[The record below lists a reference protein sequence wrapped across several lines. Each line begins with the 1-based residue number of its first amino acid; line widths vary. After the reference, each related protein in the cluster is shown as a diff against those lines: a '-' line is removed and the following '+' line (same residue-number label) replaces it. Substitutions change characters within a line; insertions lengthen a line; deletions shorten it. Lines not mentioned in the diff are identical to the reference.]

1 MTFVLDAYA
10 ARSCPLKTVNA
21 FTPGLVAPSLTR
33 ATPSFFHDPQEVE
46 VEVLAAIHS
55 GDVSIADLRHM
66 FGGPSRDH
74 EEACLDAMRHGFDVV
89 FGGLLPRDWD
99 SHRSGRPSMLVRD
112 PEGGYH
118 PVQIKYHRVLEGHP
132 QGSGVSASALSDP
145 TRRVNVPGRGY
156 RWGRLNAALQVAHY
170 RRLLEA
176 TGFAASHPWA
186 GIVGLDR
193 IPLPGDPDPAL
204 VVSWVDL
211 EERCVPPNPRDI
223 SDDSGQ
229 ELLTTLE
236 RYDAEHAYRVDLALS
251 AMAAS
256 GEGALLTPVI
266 NNECHHCVWQTYCQT
281 QLDADDLSLRISKA
295 PLDVHEV
302 RVLRRLGIAT
312 VADLA
317 AADLDVL
324 LAEYMLDNGH
334 RSGAEDRL
342 RLAFRRA
349 RLLNAGQELERRTE
363 GAVELPSHEL
373 EIDIDIETSASDH
386 VYLWGLWIDDASEP
400 EPRYV
405 QFSSFTDLD
414 SDGEAALAEQA
425 FTWLRETISGRDAA
439 FYHYS
444 NYEVVRIN
452 RLSGR
457 CGEIGEWMSEV
468 AATGFV
474 DLFRLVKQHFFG
486 ANGLGL
492 KVVATATTGFEWR
505 DSEPGGLNS
514 QTWFDEAV
522 NGPDAPMREAARLRV
537 LEYNEDDVRA
547 TWHLRRWLRALD

>member
-1 MTFVLDAYA
+1 MRFVLDAYA

-33 ATPSFFHDPQEVE
+33 ATPSFFHDPEEVE
-46 VEVLAAIHS
+46 AEVLAALRA
-55 GDVSIADLRHM
+55 GDVTITDLRHM
-66 FGGPSRDH
+66 FGGPSSDH
-74 EEACLDAMRHGFDVV
+74 ERASLEAMGDGVDVV
-89 FGGLLPRDWD
+89 FGGLLPRDWE

-112 PEGGYH
+112 TEGGYH
-118 PVQIKYHRVLEGHP
+118 PVQIKFHRVLEGRP
-132 QGSGVSASALSDP
+132 SGPKLSASALSDP
-145 TRRVNVPGRGY
+145 TRRVGVPGRGY

-176 TGFAASHPWA
+176 TGFAAAHPWA

-193 IPLPGDPDPAL
+193 IPLPGETEPAL
-204 VVSWVDL
+204 VISWVDL

-223 SDDSGQ
+223 GDDPDQ

-236 RYDAEHAYRVDLALS
+236 RYDAEHAYRVDLAK
-251 AMAAS
+251 AATVAS
-256 GEGALLTPVI
+256 GGETLLTPVI
-266 NNECHHCVWQTYCQT
+266 HNECHHCVWQTYCQT

-302 RVLRRLGIAT
+302 RVLRSLGIAT

-317 AADLDVL
+317 AADLDAL
-324 LAEYMLDNGH
+324 LVAFMHDNGH
-334 RSGAEDRL
+334 RDGAEERL
-342 RLAFRRA
+342 RLAFRRS
-349 RLLNAGQELERRTE
+349 RLLHTGQELERRTE

-386 VYLWGLWIDDASEP
+386 VYLWGFWIDDASESG
-400 EPRYV
+400 PRYV

-414 SDGEAALAEQA
+414 AAGETTLAERA
-425 FTWLRETISGRDAA
+425 FTWLRETISGREAA

-452 RLSGR
+452 RLAGR
-457 CGEIGEWMSEV
+457 CGEIGQWMADV
-468 AATGFV
+468 AATHFV

-522 NGPDAPMREAARLRV
+522 NGPDESSREAARLRV